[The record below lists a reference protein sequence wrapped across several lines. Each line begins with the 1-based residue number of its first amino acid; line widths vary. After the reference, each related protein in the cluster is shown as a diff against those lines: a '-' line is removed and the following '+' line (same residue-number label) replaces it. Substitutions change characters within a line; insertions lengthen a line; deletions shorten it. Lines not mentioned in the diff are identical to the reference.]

1 MFQNVRKGTPI
12 YLLHRNEAKVEI
24 GEVVGVSMPQPMF
37 SHSYQSGQYLPPKN
51 VVDIQVSI
59 NGNMINLQK
68 LPADATIADDN
79 GMVVSESRDAILT
92 EIDILKK
99 NSQKML
105 ESMDYHKDIVAKC
118 NALCA
123 ELNPHLKK
131 EAEQAK
137 EMNVLKDQVSNLR
150 DDMVDIKSML
160 TKVLNKK
167 SKED

>member
-24 GEVVGVSMPQPMF
+24 GEVVGVSMAQPLF
-37 SHSYQSGQYLPPKN
+37 NHSYQNGQYLQPKN

-59 NGNMINLQK
+59 NGKTINLQK

-105 ESMDYHKDIVAKC
+105 ESMDYHKEVVAKC
-118 NALCA
+118 EALCA

-131 EAEQAK
+131 EVEQAK
-137 EMNVLKDQVSNLR
+137 EMNVLRDQVSSLR

-160 TKVLNKK
+160 TKFLNKK
-167 SKED
+167 KED

>member
-24 GEVVGVSMPQPMF
+24 GEVVGVSMAQPMF
-37 SHSYQSGQYLPPKN
+37 NHSYQNGQYLQPKN

-59 NGNMINLQK
+59 NGKTINLQK

-99 NSQKML
+99 NSLQ
-105 ESMDYHKDIVAKC
+105 HVT
-118 NALCA
+118 N
-123 ELNPHLKK
+123 
-131 EAEQAK
+131 
-137 EMNVLKDQVSNLR
+137 
-150 DDMVDIKSML
+150 
-160 TKVLNKK
+160 
-167 SKED
+167 